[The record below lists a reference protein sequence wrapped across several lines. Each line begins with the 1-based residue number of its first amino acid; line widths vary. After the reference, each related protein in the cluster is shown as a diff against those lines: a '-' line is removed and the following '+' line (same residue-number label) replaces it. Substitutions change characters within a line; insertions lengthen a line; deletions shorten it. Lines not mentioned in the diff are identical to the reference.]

1 MSFQSI
7 YEQLNNT
14 RLLSK
19 KSSLNSSPYGKGD
32 QASKIAIEAQIRN
45 KTFQITGEDAVEQ
58 KANNSVTTIEAE
70 TPKTTEAK

>member
-14 RLLSK
+14 RLLSN

-32 QASKIAIEAQIRN
+32 QAAKIAREAQIRN
-45 KTFQITGEDAVEQ
+45 MHKAFQITGED
-58 KANNSVTTIEAE
+58 SIE
-70 TPKTTEAK
+70 